1 MMRREQ
7 ELRQLVSE
15 FLESYSAKKGM
26 KLRCWL
32 IMELHRHMQEKSAH
46 EIVSSADEII
56 KSLKMFDENRKSVE
70 QSAERG
76 MSTDKWF
83 ERNFSGVW
91 DFRSEAL
98 TNSITQYGIIT
109 AGDFLSGDRDII
121 KMEILSGD
129 DFGLKAALSG
139 AELTAANRGMID
151 VPEAVTPAVCAGNA
165 YTAVENAKTLH
176 EVSRKQL
183 TPDRAVH
190 RIESVCVSVAA
201 GIASLKGAY
210 EGVIM
215 GWNLGSALGFG
226 AGAAGAAIGGV
237 VGGVAGWFAGSETGE
252 ALTKGFQKL
261 QPYLGRLSGDE
272 AKEKPPVLT
281 EQAESPANT

>member
-7 ELRQLVSE
+7 EFRKLVSE

-56 KSLKMFDENRKSVE
+56 ASLKMFDENRKSVGE
-70 QSAERG
+70 SAERG
-76 MSTDKWF
+76 MSTAKWF
-83 ERNFSGVW
+83 ERRFSGVW
-91 DFRSEAL
+91 NFRDEAL
-98 TNSITQYGIIT
+98 TNSITQCGIIT
-109 AGDFLSGDRDII
+109 AGDFLSGDKEII
-121 KMEILSGD
+121 RRNILSGD
-129 DFGLKAALSG
+129 DLGVKAAISG

-151 VPEAVTPAVCAGNA
+151 VSEALSPAVCAGNA
-165 YTAVENAKTLH
+165 YTAVENVKTLH
-176 EVSRKQL
+176 EVSEKHI
-183 TPDRAVH
+183 TVDEAVN
-190 RIESVCVSVAA
+190 RIERVCVSVAA

-210 EGVIM
+210 EGGVL

-226 AGAAGAAIGGV
+226 AGAAGAVVGGI

-252 ALTKGFQKL
+252 ALTKGIRKL
-261 QPYLGRLSGDE
+261 QPYLDKLSETASDRLLQLQTSQVPSLE
-272 AKEKPPVLT
+272 T
-281 EQAESPANT
+281 S